1 MATHRLAGLSI
12 RWKLPLLVCGVS
24 LVVAGAILWTAYREV
39 RRSAIGLTEE
49 RLMDAAGS
57 LTDRLGTQLRSAE
70 RRLHD
75 LAAGPAVQRY
85 FRTQTREDH
94 DAMLASLGTIR
105 EGTGNTLWIDA
116 VTPDGAVLAPENDPP
131 SPVGVPDATE
141 LAAWSSGPDGAGP
154 GTFRVHNDSL
164 VYPLVARVG
173 DTAGFP
179 GYLVVWQHFTPTA
192 GGSSLIADLVGD
204 EARFLLGSPG
214 GAWGDQEGVADPPGI
229 AFTDTAT
236 VQRFA
241 DPAGRFW
248 LAGARRIP
256 ASPWAVVVAK
266 PELGVL
272 APVRRFLFDVGVASL
287 LIVAAGAVLGILM
300 SRRISRPI
308 GALTLAA
315 EAVGEGGHRVRV
327 PVISHDEVG
336 RLALTFNR
344 MAERL
349 DDEAVARALAEEQ
362 WRLLFVQN
370 PHPMWVFDQESLAF
384 LAVNEAAVANYGYS
398 SEEFLSMTIEEIRP
412 AEELPRLRESLTEPP
427 TVRAP
432 GYFRHCRK
440 DGRELD
446 VEIRTQA
453 ITFNHRPARLV
464 LAQDVSARVAL
475 EAVVRQSQK
484 MEAVGRLAGGVAHD
498 FNNYLAVIMTYTEL
512 AREGLAAGEPR
523 AADLAEIAKAAERAH
538 ALTRQLLAFSRQQV
552 VQPAVFKPAEVVR
565 ATEQVLQRL
574 LGEQVNVVVTVEDE
588 TGHVLLDQ
596 GQFEQVLLN
605 LALNARDAMPTGG
618 ALTFTV
624 SVTDL
629 DEVSAQLHGVPGPG
643 RFVVL
648 SVRDNG
654 MGMTLEVRSRI
665 FEPFFTTKDAG
676 KGTGLG
682 LATAYGIIQQAGG
695 NITVYSEPDAG
706 AVFRIYL
713 PEVEADSGAV
723 AAPTRSGALPRG
735 DETILVVED
744 DAAVRSAATAALERL
759 GYTVLAAQ
767 GAAEARSLMDRRGD
781 SVDLVLSDVV
791 MPETDGPTLIRE
803 LRASHAATRAILMSG
818 YTGATVT
825 VKHGQADGVTFLEK
839 PFTVGV
845 LARTVR
851 GVLDGRD
858 MAGEDRV
865 TS

>member
-1 MATHRLAGLSI
+1 MALHRLAGLSI
-12 RWKLPLLVCGVS
+12 RWKLPLLVVGVS

-39 RRSAIGLTEE
+39 RRSAIALTQE

-57 LTDRLGTQLRSAE
+57 LSDRLGTQLRSAE

-75 LAAGPAVQRY
+75 LAADPAVQRY

-105 EGTGNTLWIDA
+105 EGTGNTPWIDA
-116 VTPDGAVLAPENDPP
+116 VTPEGAVLAPEMDPS
-131 SPVGVPDATE
+131 SPAGVPDARD

-173 DTAGFP
+173 DTAEYS
-179 GYLVVWQHFTPTA
+179 GYLVVWQHFMPTA
-192 GGSSLIADLVGD
+192 GGSSLIADLVGE

-214 GAWGDQEGVADPPGI
+214 GAWGDQDGVADPPGI
-229 AFTDTAT
+229 AVADTT
-236 VQRFA
+236 SFHRFA
-241 DPAGRFW
+241 DSAGDPW

-256 ASPWAVVVAK
+256 GSPWAVVVTK

-272 APVRRFLFDVGVASL
+272 APVRRFLRDVGVASL
-287 LIVAAGAVLGILM
+287 LIVAAGAVLGIVM
-300 SRRISRPI
+300 SRRISRPL

-315 EAVGEGGHRVRV
+315 EAVGEGSHHVRV
-327 PVISHDEVG
+327 PVASGDEVG

-344 MAERL
+344 MSERL
-349 DDEAVARALAEEQ
+349 DQEAVARALAEEQ
-362 WRLLFVQN
+362 WRLLFVEN

-384 LAVNEAAVANYGYS
+384 LAVNQAAVANYGYS
-398 SEEFLSMTIEEIRP
+398 SEEFLAMSIEEIRP
-412 AEELPRLRESLTEPP
+412 AEELLRFRESLAKPP
-427 TVRAP
+427 SASAP
-432 GYFRHCRK
+432 GHFRHRRK

-446 VEIRTQA
+446 VEIRAQA
-453 ITFNHRPARLV
+453 ITFNGRRARLV
-464 LAQDVSARVAL
+464 LAQDISARMAL

-512 AREGLAAGEPR
+512 AREGLGEGEAR

-552 VQPAVFKPAEVVR
+552 VQPAVFKPAELVR
-565 ATEQVLQRL
+565 ATEPVLQRL
-574 LGEQVNVVVTVEDE
+574 LGEQVTVIVTVEDE

-605 LALNARDAMPTGG
+605 LALNARDAMPNGG
-618 ALTFTV
+618 SLSLTV
-624 SVTDL
+624 AVTDL
-629 DEVSAQLHGVPGPG
+629 DEGSAQLHGVPAEG

-648 SVRDNG
+648 SVADNG
-654 MGMTLEVRSRI
+654 MGMTPGVRSRI

-695 NITVYSEPDAG
+695 NITVYSEPGAG

-713 PEVEADSGAV
+713 PEVEPDSGAI
-723 AAPTRSGALPRG
+723 AAPTRAVALPRG
-735 DETILVVED
+735 DETILIVED
-744 DAAVRSAATAALERL
+744 DAAVRAAATAALERL
-759 GYTVLAAQ
+759 GYTVLTAQ
-767 GAAEARSLMDRRGD
+767 GAVEARMIMARRGD
-781 SVDLVLSDVV
+781 FVDLILSDVV

-803 LRASHAATRAILMSG
+803 LRAAHANTHAILMSG
-818 YTGATVT
+818 YTGASVT

-851 GVLDGRD
+851 GVLDGRERT
-858 MAGEDRV
+858 GEYRAEP
-865 TS
+865 